1 MPEEKVSEA
10 TQNVLEGKAVEP
22 TLPALANAMTDDRKI
37 NLAKFDDGQRQKIS
51 DIVSTAGSGLDST
64 FVDNYGVA
72 PQQNFNSFLDQLLQ
86 GIKTNEVGYA
96 GELTIEL
103 AKQIKA
109 MNLPKMKEEAEGG
122 DWLGKIPIVGKWASA
137 IHHFQLVHEEIL
149 KHIKEIEDKATR
161 RRGELVAMNS
171 KLDQLAERS
180 IGNLGELELY
190 LAAGQAILMR
200 ARADFNK
207 KKDEIMKVNDPV
219 ALTRL
224 RDSAEQINAFE
235 ARLLKMH
242 VAFTRSMASI
252 PEIRINQ
259 EAARIEARNI
269 LDTLL
274 FDLPSLKSAI
284 IRVASLN
291 TIIKASKEDE
301 ARREI
306 TRQIGTIGSDALD
319 EAYTRAK
326 QSQGSGA
333 EDVAA
338 LAATADKLL
347 ETIAKGVKFDEENRQ
362 KRETAEAQLGDIKN
376 KLVDGLRANAMDM
389 ANRSV

>member
-1 MPEEKVSEA
+1 MSEEKVSEQKEMEA
-10 TQNVLEGKAVEP
+10 RVAGSN
-22 TLPALANAMTDDRKI
+22 LPALLNAMTDDKKI
-37 NLAKFDDGQRQKIS
+37 NLAKFNDGQRQKIN
-51 DIVSTAGSGLDST
+51 DIVSTSGSGLDSG
-64 FVDNYGVA
+64 FVDNFGVE
-72 PQQNFNSFLDQLLQ
+72 PQRGFNSLLDQLLQ

-122 DWLGKIPIVGKWASA
+122 DWLAKIPLVGKLASA
-137 IHHFQLVHEEIL
+137 IHHFQLVHQEVL
-149 KHIKEIEDKATR
+149 THIKEIEDKATR
-161 RRGELVAMNS
+161 KRAELVAMNS
-171 KLDQLAERS
+171 KLDQLADRS
-180 IGNLGELELY
+180 IDNLSDLELY

-207 KKDEIMKVNDPV
+207 RKDEATKSNDPI
-219 ALTRL
+219 ALTKL
-224 RDSAEQINAFE
+224 RDFAEQINAFE

-242 VAFTRSMASI
+242 IAFTRSMASI

-274 FDLPSLKSAI
+274 FDLPGLKSAI
-284 IRVASLN
+284 LRVASLQK
-291 TIIKASKEDE
+291 IIAASKEDE

-306 TRQIGTIGSDALD
+306 TRQIGTIGADTLD
-319 EAYTRAK
+319 EAYRRAK
-326 QSQGSGA
+326 QSQGSGV

-347 ETIAKGVKFDEENRQ
+347 ETIAKGVRFDEENRQ
-362 KRETAEAQLGDIKN
+362 KREAAEQQLGDIKS
-376 KLVDGLRANAMDM
+376 KLVEGLRANAIDM